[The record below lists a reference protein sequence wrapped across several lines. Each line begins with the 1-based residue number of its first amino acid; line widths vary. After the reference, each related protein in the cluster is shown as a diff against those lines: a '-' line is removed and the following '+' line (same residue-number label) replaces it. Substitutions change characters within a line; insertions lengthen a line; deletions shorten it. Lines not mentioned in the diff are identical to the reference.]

1 MPTAIVKPAVKSAA
15 ILHSV
20 KPTQNTRAKAL
31 KPGRAAQKTTSMA
44 AKEPKTRKKANGALS
59 DAERR
64 SYVEVAAYYIAQRR
78 GFRGG
83 SELEDWIQAESEVDR
98 LLK

>member
-1 MPTAIVKPAVKSAA
+1 MPTIVKPAVKSAT

-20 KPTQNTRAKAL
+20 KPMQKTRAKASKSGKAVE
-31 KPGRAAQKTTSMA
+31 KPGNMVTKQS
-44 AKEPKTRKKANGALS
+44 KTRKTNGALS

-64 SYVEVAAYYIAQRR
+64 NYVEVAAYYIAQRR

-98 LLK
+98 LLN